1 LEINRNTSL
10 QPSLS
15 RYAWISIA
23 AALTTISLKSTAYL
37 LTGSVG
43 LLSDAIESVVNLI
56 GAVMALAMLTIAS
69 VPEDEEHAF
78 GHSKAEYFSSGVEG
92 TLIMLAAISIAVTAI
107 DRLMHPQ
114 PLQKI
119 GIGLAVSV
127 VASVVN
133 GSVAFILGRAAVRYE
148 SITLKADAQ
157 HLMTDVWTSAGVLI
171 AIGLVALTHWTWL
184 DPLIAVAVAVNIS
197 RIGSRIVRESIH
209 GLMDTALPAGEVAAI
224 RAILDGYAKQG
235 VGFHALRT
243 RQAGSRRFVYFHIQ
257 APGGWTIHHGHSMLE
272 KIEFD
277 IRHSLRN
284 VTIWS
289 HLESLD
295 DPRSFQDQ
303 HLDRY

>member
-1 LEINRNTSL
+1 LQIKRNTAAR
-10 QPSLS
+10 PSLT

-23 AALTTISLKSTAYL
+23 AALATIALKSAAYL

-43 LLSDAIESVVNLI
+43 LLSDAIESVVNLV

-69 VPEDEEHAF
+69 EPEDEEHAF

-92 TLIMLAAISIAVTAI
+92 TLIMLAAISIAVTAVN
-107 DRLMHPQ
+107 RLLHPQ
-114 PLQKI
+114 PLEKI
-119 GIGLAVSV
+119 GMGFAVSMAASAINGT
-127 VASVVN
+127 VAL
-133 GSVAFILGRAAVRYE
+133 ILQRAAVRYE

-157 HLMTDVWTSAGVLI
+157 HLLTDVWTSAGVL
-171 AIGLVALTHWTWL
+171 AALGLVTLTHWTWL
-184 DPLIAVAVAVNIS
+184 DPVIALAVAANIS
-197 RIGSRIVRESIH
+197 RIGRRIVNESIH
-209 GLMDTALPAGEVAAI
+209 GLMDTALPAGEVATI
-224 RAILDGYAKQG
+224 RAILDSYAKQG

-277 IRHSLRN
+277 IRHALRN

-303 HLDRY
+303 QLDRY

>member
-1 LEINRNTSL
+1 LQINRNTAA

-23 AALTTISLKSTAYL
+23 AALATITLKSTAYL

-43 LLSDAIESVVNLI
+43 LLSDAIESVVNLV

-69 VPEDEEHAF
+69 EPEDEEHAF

-92 TLIMLAAISIAVTAI
+92 TLIMLAAISIAVTAVN
-107 DRLMHPQ
+107 RLWHPQ
-114 PLQKI
+114 PLEKV
-119 GIGLAVSV
+119 GLGLAVSV
-127 VASVVN
+127 AASVIN
-133 GSVAFILGRAAVRYE
+133 GSVAFILQRAAVRYE

-157 HLMTDVWTSAGVLI
+157 HLLTDVWTSAGVLGAI
-171 AIGLVALTHWTWL
+171 ALVSWTHWTWL
-184 DPLIAVAVAVNIS
+184 DPVIALVVAANIS
-197 RIGSRIVRESIH
+197 RIGGRIVRESIH
-209 GLMDTALPAGEVAAI
+209 GLMDTALPAAEVAAI
-224 RAILDGYAKQG
+224 RAILDSYAKQG

-257 APGGWTIHHGHSMLE
+257 APGGWTIHHGHSLLE
-272 KIEFD
+272 KIEWD
-277 IRHSLRN
+277 IRQSLRH

-303 HLDRY
+303 QLDRY